1 MNGLVTIASEP
12 TGNAREFDINERIA
26 SFPTI
31 YDTLCLY
38 GIATPSFPILRR
50 KRFLPKI
57 CAIIYNQRTQSFW
70 NWELKKKNCTLL
82 CLIAVRGV

>member
-31 YDTLCLY
+31 YDTLWLKR
-38 GIATPSFPILRR
+38 GNRR
-50 KRFLPKI
+50 F
-57 CAIIYNQRTQSFW
+57 S
-70 NWELKKKNCTLL
+70 
-82 CLIAVRGV
+82 VVM